1 MRRYSLS
8 IIISCILSLIL
19 CFTVS
24 AVQIDPSA
32 TRGMTINAIFGVF
45 HDISITP
52 VEHDGLSGMPF
63 DIMGSD
69 VWYQT
74 GNPKNGFGRLIA
86 TWSLAMN
93 GTSRRLTINATS
105 LKCVKDADGNSVS
118 NGTEICYWI
127 GFALN
132 YHRRSDD
139 TIQDFYIG
147 VYGNGTP
154 VDFGNGDGKFDNIVE
169 SDNLPFVS
177 QNQAVRIFLMKDS
190 GVGYTQQERQAW
202 MSGIYEA
209 TVTLTISGS

>member
-1 MRRYSLS
+1 MIRRSLS
-8 IIISCILSLIL
+8 IIISCVLSLIFCL
-19 CFTVS
+19 SVS

-93 GTSRRLTINATS
+93 GTARRLTINATA
-105 LKCVKDADGNSVS
+105 LKCVKDPDGNSIS
-118 NGTEICYWI
+118 NGTEYNHLGVAFDIETYSTRNFS
-127 GFALN
+127 GF
-132 YHRRSDD
+132 SDD
-139 TIQDFYIG
+139 VKFLKTVLF
-147 VYGNGTP
+147 P
-154 VDFGNGDGKFDNIVE
+154 V
-169 SDNLPFVS
+169 PVS
-177 QNQAVRIFLMKDS
+177 PDS
-190 GVGYTQQERQAW
+190 TAKEL
-202 MSGIYEA
+202 S
-209 TVTLTISGS
+209 